1 MLSSSDSKVEPALKK
16 QKYQDKAIDL
26 DKSEEFDKFFLDF
39 NQNQIYQNNSRDLGD
54 QYEPPSNA
62 EPNDLNEEIN
72 KALSTFNEFN
82 QTNSIKLNF
91 KNEANSSATESSSP
105 MDSPGTLTSSVTSND
120 EEVYA
125 DDSKQNPSHRISNV
139 QSNLD
144 DQASM
149 TNMVNQSTLTSI
161 KQSMINTSKL
171 ISTFTTLKTTYLK
184 LCKEFN
190 YLLNKFKDNEK
201 IKIELINENNELKH
215 LLMEIIKQRE
225 LEKST
230 TRHKT
235 PISNSRKRK
244 CPSS

>member
-1 MLSSSDSKVEPALKK
+1 MK
-16 QKYQDKAIDL
+16 
-26 DKSEEFDKFFLDF
+26 
-39 NQNQIYQNNSRDLGD
+39 
-54 QYEPPSNA
+54 
-62 EPNDLNEEIN
+62 
-72 KALSTFNEFN
+72 
-82 QTNSIKLNF
+82 
-91 KNEANSSATESSSP
+91 
-105 MDSPGTLTSSVTSND
+105 
-120 EEVYA
+120 
-125 DDSKQNPSHRISNV
+125 
-139 QSNLD
+139 
-144 DQASM
+144 
-149 TNMVNQSTLTSI
+149 NMVNQSTLTSI

-230 TRHKT
+230 TRHTT

>member
-1 MLSSSDSKVEPALKK
+1 MLSPKGSKVEPALKK
-16 QKYQDKAIDL
+16 QKYQ

-39 NQNQIYQNNSRDLGD
+39 NQNQIYQNNTRILVD
-54 QYEPPSNA
+54 QYETTSNA

-82 QTNSIKLNF
+82 ETNSMKLNF
-91 KNEANSSATESSSP
+91 KNETGSSETESSSP
-105 MDSPGTLTSSVTSND
+105 MDSPGTLTSSVTSN
-120 EEVYA
+120 EEDVFLKDTKKNA
-125 DDSKQNPSHRISNV
+125 SHEISDMESKLESNATMTSMVNPSTV
-139 QSNLD
+139 
-144 DQASM
+144 
-149 TNMVNQSTLTSI
+149 TSI

-201 IKIELINENNELKH
+201 IKIELINENNELKR

-225 LEKST
+225 LEKSA
-230 TRHKT
+230 TRNMT
-235 PISNSRKRK
+235 PVSNSRKRK